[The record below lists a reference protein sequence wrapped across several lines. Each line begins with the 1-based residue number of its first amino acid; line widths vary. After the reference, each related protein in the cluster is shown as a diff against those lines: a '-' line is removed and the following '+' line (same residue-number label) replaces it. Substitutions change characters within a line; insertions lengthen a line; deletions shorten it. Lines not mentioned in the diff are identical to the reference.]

1 MHRYEAIELVLRLA
15 GDRPIVGNL
24 GPTSDELWH
33 AGHRDRNF
41 YTYGNMG
48 LTSSLALGMALA
60 TDEQVISLDGDGSLL
75 MNLGT
80 LATIG
85 REMPK
90 NLVVLVYD
98 NEAWGQ
104 TGNQMSHTGTGTSL
118 EATALACGIKSSS
131 TVNDLEELEGALAT
145 ALGATAALHRGEDR
159 GGGVPAHRARGAG
172 VHAVP
177 VPQHLCGGTAAAATA
192 LAGDW
197 ISPRVQLA
205 TGRPGL

>member
-1 MHRYEAIELVLRLA
+1 MRRFDAIELVLRLA

-48 LTSSLALGMALA
+48 LVSSIGLGMALA
-60 TDEQVISLDGDGSLL
+60 TDEQIISMDGDGSLL

-80 LATIG
+80 LASIG
-85 REMPK
+85 RERPK
-90 NLVVLVYD
+90 NLIVLVYD

-118 EATALACGIKSSS
+118 EAAALACGISS
-131 TVNDLEELEGALAT
+131 TTTVSDLEELEGALSN
-145 ALGATAALHRGEDR
+145 ALDTDGPHFIVAKIEE
-159 GGGVPAHRARGAG
+159 AG
-172 VHAVP
+172 YLP
-177 VPQHLCGGTAAAATA
+177 VAPVEPEFTLYRFRNTFVEGQQPQR
-192 LAGDW
+192 
-197 ISPRVQLA
+197 PR
-205 TGRPGL
+205 

>member
-1 MHRYEAIELVLRLA
+1 MRRYDAIELVLRLA

-48 LTSSLALGMALA
+48 LTSSLALGMALG
-60 TDEQVISLDGDGSLL
+60 TDEQIISMDGDGSLL

-80 LATIG
+80 LATIS
-85 REMPK
+85 RERPK
-90 NLVVLVYD
+90 NLIVLVYD

-118 EATALACGIKSSS
+118 EAAAVACGISSS
-131 TVNDLEELEGALAT
+131 KTVSDLEELEGALTT
-145 ALGATAALHRGEDR
+145 ALETDGPHFIVAKIEE
-159 GGGVPAHRARGAG
+159 AG
-172 VHAVP
+172 YLP
-177 VPQHLCGGTAAAATA
+177 VAPVEPEFTLYRFRNTFVQGQQPQPPH
-192 LAGDW
+192 
-197 ISPRVQLA
+197 
-205 TGRPGL
+205 